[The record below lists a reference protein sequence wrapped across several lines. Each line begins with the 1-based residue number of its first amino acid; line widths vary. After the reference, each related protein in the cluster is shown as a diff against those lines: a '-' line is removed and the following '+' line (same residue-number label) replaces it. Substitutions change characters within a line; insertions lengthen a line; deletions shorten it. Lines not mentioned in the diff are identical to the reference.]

1 MRLLFDQN
9 LAPRLVRILSDVYPE
24 CFHVQDLDMD
34 TASDTVVWNYAGVHG
49 YTIVSKDADFHQRS
63 LLLGAPPKVIW
74 VRQGNYSVTET
85 ADLLRERFIAV
96 ERFHAREDAAFLALA

>member
-9 LAPRLVRILSDVYPE
+9 LSPRLVSILSDAYPD
-24 CFHVQDLDMD
+24 CSHVQDLGMARSMD
-34 TASDTVVWNYAGVHG
+34 TEVWNYAAEHG

-74 VRQGNYSVTET
+74 IRQGNCSVAET

-96 ERFHAREDAAFLALA
+96 ERFHARKEAAFLALS